1 MSSKTNGIISSNEI
15 TRRKFI
21 KFGATGAA
29 TVSLIGMFGCSST
42 EEPAEPEATEDAS
55 SETAEPTA
63 EPEATTQVITDLTG
77 AEVEVP
83 LEIEKIADLWHA
95 HNQIVIM
102 LGAGDKLVG
111 TTENFK
117 NRAWANVV
125 YPRLA
130 EVEALVVGSGAGE
143 VNYEEALSL
152 EPDVVF
158 ASDEE
163 VTENARNQGLTTV
176 NVMFQDYEGL
186 RNNVTLT
193 GQVLGAEAQAAAD
206 AWAATLDEN
215 IDLVASRTE
224 GIADADKPRILHI
237 VSPQSYTMVDGTN
250 TIVDE
255 WIKLAGGVNA
265 IETEGNRIELTL
277 EEILGSDPDIIIIGS
292 AKPEDVDAFLA
303 DEQFSG
309 LTAVQNGFVYANPEG
324 VFPWDRYSGEE
335 ALQILWAA
343 KFFNPDL
350 FEDVDMVQKTQ
361 EFYSKFYGYDLTDDE
376 ATRILEGEL
385 PE

>member
-1 MSSKTNGIISSNEI
+1 MSSKANGIISSNEI

-55 SETAEPTA
+55 SETEPTA

-193 GQVLGAEAQAAAD
+193 GQVLGVDAQAAAD
-206 AWAATLDEN
+206 AWAAMLDEN

-255 WIKLAGGVNA
+255 WIELAGGVNA

>member
-1 MSSKTNGIISSNEI
+1 MSIKTNGIISSNEI

-193 GQVLGAEAQAAAD
+193 GQVLGADAQAAAD
-206 AWAATLDEN
+206 AWAAMLDEN

-255 WIKLAGGVNA
+255 WIELAGGVNA